1 MNDTVECLA
10 QLIAHFDGT
19 QGLAFELSNNA
30 RTSSA
35 TIFTDRPE
43 LFSQASI
50 WVFFKT
56 SALATKKYL
65 DARSEIEVFPEEVE
79 ERILGVLVSEKCT
92 RQLGPRYFSVLCP
105 SVSSTSRQTANA
117 ASLQH
122 TSDAK
127 AIFEKTDNDSV
138 QKLQNGGLRSL
149 DSVTSRKIPASVY
162 LLTHHTILRR
172 RYLW

>member
-65 DARSEIEVFPEEVE
+65 DARSEIEGFPEEVE

-105 SVSSTSRQTANA
+105 FVSSTSRQTANA

-122 TSDAK
+122 TSNAE
-127 AIFEKTDNDSV
+127 AMFEYTENFRFCESRNNNDCSK
-138 QKLQNGGLRSL
+138 KLPRFSDFREN
-149 DSVTSRKIPASVY
+149 SRQR
-162 LLTHHTILRR
+162 LFLTHHTIL
-172 RYLW
+172 